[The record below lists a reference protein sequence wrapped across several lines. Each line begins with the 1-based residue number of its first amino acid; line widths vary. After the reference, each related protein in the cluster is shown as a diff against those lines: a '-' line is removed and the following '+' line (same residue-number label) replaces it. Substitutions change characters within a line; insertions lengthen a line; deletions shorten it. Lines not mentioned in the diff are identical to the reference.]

1 MVIRND
7 TEGLLSCLQ
16 GEMEEEGGSREHS
29 QRGRG
34 VCDKGGQQWALHTT
48 QSHEFLTEHKF
59 VGKSLLRKWVGLSLT
74 RCRAWSSHCPGERA
88 SHTLTRKGVTQGVSP
103 DGASLASPL
112 RSLRWPRSKVS
123 DIAQLHH

>member
-7 TEGLLSCLQ
+7 TEGLLSRLQ
-16 GEMEEEGGSREHS
+16 GEKEEEGGSREHS
-29 QRGRG
+29 RRGRG
-34 VCDKGGQQWALHTT
+34 GCDKGGQQWALHTT

-88 SHTLTRKGVTQGVSP
+88 SHTLPGKGVTQGVSP
-103 DGASLASPL
+103 GATHPYPPSPL
-112 RSLRWPRSKVS
+112 SPPFANGEVVGPVG
-123 DIAQLHH
+123 

>member
-48 QSHEFLTEHKF
+48 QSHELKQ
-59 VGKSLLRKWVGLSLT
+59 VLSPV
-74 RCRAWSSHCPGERA
+74 RRRRECHARAHEG
-88 SHTLTRKGVTQGVSP
+88 QGVMW
-103 DGASLASPL
+103 DM
-112 RSLRWPRSKVS
+112 
-123 DIAQLHH
+123 

>member
-48 QSHEFLTEHKF
+48 QSHEFMTEHKL
-59 VGKSLLRKWVGLSLT
+59 VGKSLLEVRFGLKKQVLSPG
-74 RCRAWSSHCPGERA
+74 RRRRECRARA
-88 SHTLTRKGVTQGVSP
+88 HEG
-103 DGASLASPL
+103 
-112 RSLRWPRSKVS
+112 
-123 DIAQLHH
+123 